1 MSSTLQRDRYPD
13 EASAHTEAT
22 RRNKELGEQG
32 VRDRYWLEGKR
43 PSGEW
48 VVEEH
53 RVEPETPRAKWPVS
67 DCTGH
72 LANQYTYDPKPA
84 GTRSSLGTTS
94 TLLTQAASSP
104 SESR

>member
-53 RVEPETPRAKWPVS
+53 RVEPETPKAKW
-67 DCTGH
+67 
-72 LANQYTYDPKPA
+72 
-84 GTRSSLGTTS
+84 RRRLGDAVVE
-94 TLLTQAASSP
+94 LLNPFS
-104 SESR
+104 